1 MSKKALLTNKVV
13 AWRNYLRVQILTD
26 KKGNSIQP
34 RKAENACLQVSFFF
48 FFEIMH
54 TCEATACM
62 PSGISLCFLQVT
74 FVIRFA
80 MYVCAISGGN
90 FESPEIALSPCSI
103 VMQYKFKNSSVLF
116 QAIIVFSVMLA
127 FQTVNNDD
135 KCVQSLHDS
144 NL

>member
-1 MSKKALLTNKVV
+1 MYTIPSQEGKVYLARTFVGPFPRRKSRYICQRKHSLPTRLLLGETIYEC
-13 AWRNYLRVQILTD
+13 RSLLI
-26 KKGNSIQP
+26 KKGTQFSPEKQKTP
-34 RKAENACLQVSFFF
+34 ACKFLFF

-103 VMQYKFKNSSVLF
+103 VM
-116 QAIIVFSVMLA
+116 
-127 FQTVNNDD
+127 
-135 KCVQSLHDS
+135 
-144 NL
+144 